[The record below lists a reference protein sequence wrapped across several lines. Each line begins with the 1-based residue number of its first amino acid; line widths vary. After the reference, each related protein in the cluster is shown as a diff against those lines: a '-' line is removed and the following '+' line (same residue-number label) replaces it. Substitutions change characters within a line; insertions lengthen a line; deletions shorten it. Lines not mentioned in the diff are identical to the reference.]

1 MTLFEN
7 SMKEK
12 MKANQNK
19 DDCCQQKVEIV
30 ILQQVS
36 VISLLLQILAAIDY
50 DQYSRIKI

>member
-1 MTLFEN
+1 
-7 SMKEK
+7 MKEK
-12 MKANQNK
+12 MKVNQNK
-19 DDCCQQKVEIV
+19 DDSCQQKVEIV

>member
-1 MTLFEN
+1 
-7 SMKEK
+7 MKEK

-19 DDCCQQKVEIV
+19 DDSCQQKVEIV